1 MTNNKTQQET
11 RKRLRSILSG
21 IKSRT
26 CNPDNPSYHN
36 YGGRGITICEE
47 WKNSIDSFVEWSLEN
62 GYKEGLSIDR
72 INPNGNYEP
81 SNCRWANAKQQARN
95 LRNTH
100 RIEFKNKAYA
110 CSDVADTF
118 GLNKIIIDNEIT
130 YTVFSVTNIVN
141 YDSLNYLLRGFAGYG
156 LTLENLLWLY
166 HNKTLSDFIEENILF
181 AFSVASG
188 RFKIRR
194 FAFSVAIGRF
204 KITRN
209 VLKYNEQSA
218 KDLALTFKQETEKL
232 LNSNEVNKGKTFNK
246 LDVTEQEKIFT
257 QSYYFLKTYGIFTK
271 IYTMNPL
278 NKKQITLIVNEEL
291 RLKSK
296 YFIEEEMKNN
306 KEFNNLLTQIEH
318 YLKDVFYT
326 PITNN

>member
-1 MTNNKTQQET
+1 MTNNKIQQET
-11 RKRLRSILSG
+11 RKRLRSILGG

-26 CNPDNPSYHN
+26 CNPDNQNYHH

-62 GYKEGLSIDR
+62 GYKEGLSLDR

-81 SNCRWANAKQQARN
+81 SNCRWANAKQQVRN
-95 LRNTH
+95 LRDTY

-110 CSDVADTF
+110 CLDVTDTF
-118 GLNKIIIDNEIT
+118 GSNKIIIDNEIT

-166 HNKTLSDFIEENILF
+166 HNRTLSDFIEENILF

-188 RFKIRR
+188 K
-194 FAFSVAIGRF
+194 F

-218 KDLALTFKQETEKL
+218 KDIALTFKQETEKL

-246 LDVTEQEKIFT
+246 MDVTETEEIFS
-257 QSYYFLKTYGIFTK
+257 QSYYFLKMYGIFTK

-278 NKKQITLIVNEEL
+278 NKKQVTLIVNEEL

-296 YFIEEEMKNN
+296 YFIEEEIKNN

-326 PITNN
+326 PITNNQKGE

>member
-1 MTNNKTQQET
+1 M
-11 RKRLRSILSG
+11 
-21 IKSRT
+21 
-26 CNPDNPSYHN
+26 
-36 YGGRGITICEE
+36 
-47 WKNSIDSFVEWSLEN
+47 SL
-62 GYKEGLSIDR
+62 DR

-95 LRNTH
+95 LRDTY

-110 CSDVADTF
+110 CLDVTDTF
-118 GLNKIIIDNEIT
+118 GSNKIIIDNEIT
-130 YTVFSVTNIVN
+130 YTVFSVTNLVN
-141 YDSLNYLLRGFAGYG
+141 YYSLNYLLRGFAGYG

-188 RFKIRR
+188 RFKI
-194 FAFSVAIGRF
+194 
-204 KITRN
+204 TRN

-218 KDLALTFKQETEKL
+218 KDITLTFKQETEKL

-246 LDVTEQEKIFT
+246 MGVEEMEKIFT

-278 NKKQITLIVNEEL
+278 NKKQVTLIANEEL

-326 PITNN
+326 PITNSQKEKIAMNKEKQKNKLQDRQLKYYIAKYIIPNKEFDFDDIRSQEELTDIQEGLKKFSELSKEELREILLSIRNGTYL